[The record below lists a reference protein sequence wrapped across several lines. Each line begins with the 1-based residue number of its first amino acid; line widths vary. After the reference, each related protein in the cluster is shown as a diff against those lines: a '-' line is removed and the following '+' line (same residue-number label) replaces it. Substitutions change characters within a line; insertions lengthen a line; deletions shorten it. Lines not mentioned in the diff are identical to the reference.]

1 MPAPP
6 ALDRRTLLAL
16 TGGLSL
22 AACAPSNGTRDDG
35 AASGT
40 AGPSADPADAA
51 TPTAGRTGRISYG
64 DDPSQWAELQ
74 RPEGEA
80 RGTVVVIHGGFWREA
95 YGAELGEPLAADL
108 VERGWTTLNVEYRRV
123 GNGGG
128 FPQTFDDVHSALEL
142 VDAGGPVVTLGHS
155 AGGHLAAWAA
165 GRLRSGAW
173 PGRVEV
179 THVLS
184 QAGVLDLASAYR
196 ERLGSGAVDDLM
208 GFDPEDPRFASA
220 DPAQQ
225 LPIDASVWAL
235 HAADDE
241 QVPIQQSQDYV
252 AAARAAGTRAELVEV
267 TGGHFDLIDVTTD
280 AWARVVGILDS
291 ISPPLT

>member
-1 MPAPP
+1 M
-6 ALDRRTLLAL
+6 DVRSRIGRRTLLAM
-16 TGGLSL
+16 TGTVPL
-22 AACAPSNGTRDDG
+22 AACAGSASTPRDTEVGSPRTPDQDSATG
-35 AASGT
+35 SVDASAVGKV
-40 AGPSADPADAA
+40 
-51 TPTAGRTGRISYG
+51 SYG
-64 DDPSQWAELQ
+64 DDPSQWAELR
-74 RPEGEA
+74 RPEGET

-108 VERGWTTLNVEYRRV
+108 VERGWTTLNMEYRRV

-142 VDAGGPVVTLGHS
+142 VDAGGPVVILGHS

-165 GRLRSGAW
+165 GRLRGGTW

-235 HAADDE
+235 HAPDDE

-252 AAARAAGTRAELVEV
+252 AAARGAGTRAELVEV

-280 AWARVVGILDS
+280 AWARVVEILDG